1 MNVGNVIPCISSNMK
16 SKWFFFYERVQ
27 NKSFDLCSSLK
38 KVGHPFFA
46 LAIRRK
52 AENLVANVYQSS
64 TNIYYCT
71 LVQGLSEV
79 LGIKLWSFFNF
90 RPFGQFIVL
99 QKQNAFLVLL
109 TRSTN
114 QHAPKMGMWSQFLWL
129 TFYYVD
135 FGNWT
140 IFYAYFVVA
149 SVNVTWQG

>member
-1 MNVGNVIPCISSNMK
+1 MNVGNVIPCISSNSK
-16 SKWFFFYERVQ
+16 SKWSFFYRRVQ

-64 TNIYYCT
+64 SNIYYRT
-71 LVQGLSEV
+71 WVVSSIRGGKIENFLTFILLVNLSSCKNRMHFWCFWQDQPINMP
-79 LGIKLWSFFNF
+79 LKWACGPNFFD
-90 RPFGQFIVL
+90 
-99 QKQNAFLVLL
+99 
-109 TRSTN
+109 
-114 QHAPKMGMWSQFLWL
+114 L

>member
-1 MNVGNVIPCISSNMK
+1 MWYLVYLSSNSK
-16 SKWFFFYERVQ
+16 SKRFFFYRRVQ

-64 TNIYYCT
+64 SNIYYRT
-71 LVQGLSEV
+71 WVVSSIRGGKIENFLTFILLVNLSSCKNRMHFWCFWQDQPINMP
-79 LGIKLWSFFNF
+79 LKWACGPNFFD
-90 RPFGQFIVL
+90 
-99 QKQNAFLVLL
+99 
-109 TRSTN
+109 
-114 QHAPKMGMWSQFLWL
+114 L

>member
-1 MNVGNVIPCISSNMK
+1 MNVGNVIPCISSNSK
-16 SKWFFFYERVQ
+16 SKWSFFYQRVQ

-64 TNIYYCT
+64 SNIYYRT
-71 LVQGLSEV
+71 WVVNSIGGEIENFLTFILLVNLSSCKNRMHFWCFWQDQPITMP
-79 LGIKLWSFFNF
+79 LKWACGPNFFD
-90 RPFGQFIVL
+90 
-99 QKQNAFLVLL
+99 
-109 TRSTN
+109 
-114 QHAPKMGMWSQFLWL
+114 L